1 MRANFLGSVTLQ
13 SSGLIPTDCLKIL
26 NRAALRGKSNLG
38 TCDDM
43 QEEHMCQGLALWLVG
58 QIEVADMIF
67 K

>member
-1 MRANFLGSVTLQ
+1 MQLEFWGTLILQ
-13 SSGLIPTDCLKIL
+13 SSGLIPADCLKIL